1 MKRFV
6 VSALSLVMAVAPAQ
20 AKDGP
25 SVTDEMAVMDFYM
38 HIVPPDWK
46 VLAANGDLPCQ
57 MPAHAL
63 IKDLSPLMSSV
74 EITCADHRTY
84 VVRQVRDRPQIAPS
98 D

>member
-1 MKRFV
+1 VKRFV
-6 VSALSLVMAVAPAQ
+6 VIGLSLVMAVAPTQ
-20 AKDGP
+20 AKDG
-25 SVTDEMAVMDFYM
+25 SSEADQMAVMDFYM

-46 VLAANGDLPCQ
+46 TLVANGDLPCQ
-57 MPAHAL
+57 LPAHAL

-84 VVRQVRDRPQIAPS
+84 VVRQVRDRLQIAPS

>member
-6 VSALSLVMAVAPAQ
+6 VSLLLLVTAVAPAQ
-20 AKDGP
+20 ADDGP
-25 SVTDEMAVMDFYM
+25 SRTDQMAVMDFYM

-46 VLAANGDLPCQ
+46 TLVANGDVACQ

-63 IKDLSPLMSSV
+63 IKDISPLMSSV

-84 VVRQVRDRPQIAPS
+84 VVRQINDRLQIAPS